1 VGYPLFKGR
10 RGPDPIDRQTRSSRS
25 RNA

>member
-1 VGYPLFKGR
+1 VGYPIFKGR
-10 RGPDPIDRQTRSSRS
+10 RGPGPIDRQTRSSRS